1 MPDTSS
7 APTPGDAPTPSSS
20 NATNGTAGDAG
31 GGLLPS
37 PKEAIK
43 SLVEWAVHSLV
54 EGATAFL
61 ELFNRFV
68 FGIRLPGRAGE
79 VATWGPPETG
89 LWSGAWALYWTLVPL
104 ALALLIFQAMRAQG
118 SLSGRE
124 TKVKLGEIGKCAAL
138 ILAGWPVAIG
148 GLYLADGIAMALA
161 PDASA
166 LLSTPGNIGKLG
178 LGILVGGALIT
189 VQSGLV
195 LLAVAIVFIEQI
207 ILIAAVAGWPIWWGL
222 RPSDSGFANAASGIG
237 LSMYVGVAGAKV
249 VQACIAFFVFH
260 SEWSLAGGVG
270 DAVLSLLGSA
280 VGLGVAFVG
289 VPVVIGRN
297 FVPEV
302 MTVLGTPGVKVAESS
317 ASVARDR
324 AGGAAGT
331 ASNYASSARSRAATA
346 APSSVPSPT
355 WSRGS
360 SEASAARTVPD
371 DYTPSPEPGA
381 RQASSLS
388 SPDSDASSNST
399 TNTSRKRRIEAL
411 NGRY

>member
-1 MPDTSS
+1 M
-7 APTPGDAPTPSSS
+7 
-20 NATNGTAGDAG
+20 
-31 GGLLPS
+31 
-37 PKEAIK
+37 K
-43 SLVEWAVHSLV
+43 SLIEWAVDSVVSGVTTLI
-54 EGATAFL
+54 ET
-61 ELFNRFV
+61 FNGFV

-79 VATWGPPETG
+79 VASWGPPEAG

-104 ALALLIFQAMRAQG
+104 ALALLVFQAMRVQG
-118 SLSGRE
+118 TLSGRE
-124 TKVKLGEIGKCAAL
+124 TKAKLGEIGKCGVL

-148 GLYLADGIAMALA
+148 GLHLADSMAMALA

-178 LGILVGGALIT
+178 LGILVGAGLLLT
-189 VQSGLV
+189 QSTLV
-195 LLAVAIVFIEQI
+195 ATAIVVVFVEHVV
-207 ILIAAVAGWPIWWGL
+207 LIAAVAGWPIWWAL

-355 WSRGS
+355 WSRGNS
-360 SEASAARTVPD
+360 GEASAAQTVPD

-381 RQASSLS
+381 QQASSLS
-388 SPDSDASSNST
+388 SPDSEASSNST
-399 TNTSRKRRIEAL
+399 PNTSRKRRIEAL